1 MGRLS
6 ASIAHE
12 IRNPLSA
19 IRHANGLLAEQLDGQ
34 RLQRLAAIVEDNC
47 RRIDRVIEDVLSIS
61 RRGSAAPE
69 PLPPEAFIVQTISEL
84 LAQSGADA
92 RRVVCSVRSD
102 APIWFDAGNLRQVL
116 LNLVGN
122 ALRHATEARGAV
134 EVEWGPDESGRLV
147 LVVADDGPG
156 VPAASRMHLF
166 EPFFTTESR
175 GTGLGLHLARELCAA
190 NGATIRYRPGGA
202 DPPLRSAFVVEPA
215 VRAASG
221 R

>member
-1 MGRLS
+1 
-6 ASIAHE
+6 
-12 IRNPLSA
+12 
-19 IRHANGLLAEQLDGQ
+19 
-34 RLQRLAAIVEDNC
+34 
-47 RRIDRVIEDVLSIS
+47 RVIEDVLSIS

-69 PLPPEAFIVQTISEL
+69 SLPPEAFIVQTISEL